1 MANKCSIQQLP
12 ILGVDKCAK
21 RLDPIKA
28 FLVYED
34 KQTFARSISSSGS
47 LVDIDWNE
55 KIQEDI
61 NSGIAVLYD
70 GIVQVADANTEAV
83 QGTLGSAT
91 EIMKGMVIGA
101 TFSVIGSICAIN
113 AIKNLTN
120 FKGFAIGITDTQVL
134 YALDTSSISAVTLP
148 FNVTNFSQ
156 TLLFNDGTST
166 TLPSVDI
173 TVEFGEVEKV
183 TLQTSEVLVD
193 LDAIINPVEL
203 IASPITGTG
212 HNVALNTKCTLDK
225 FDLTDLTPGITK
237 FTSNGVDITVT
248 TPTVSGNILSL
259 GAGTYTVGNVYVLE
273 ATFKDED
280 DNLVATTNTTFKFQG

>member
-28 FLVYED
+28 FLIYED

-91 EIMKGMVIGA
+91 EIMKGMIIGA
-101 TFSVIGSICAIN
+101 TFSVIGSLCAIN
-113 AIKNLTN
+113 AIKKLTN

-134 YALDTSSISAVTLP
+134 YALDTSSISAVTFP

-212 HNVALNTKCTLDK
+212 YNVALNTKCTLDK
-225 FDLTDLTPGITK
+225 FDLTDLTPAVTR
-237 FTSNGVDITVT
+237 FAANGTDITVT

-259 GAGTYTVGNVYVLE
+259 GAGTFTAGVVYVLE

-280 DNLVATTNTTFKFQG
+280 GNLVATTNTTFKFQA